1 MTVGWNSPEAAAYAA
16 TLVESFRRITALP
29 LLPDATDLAAALWH
43 HPNPV
48 VSHGTEADP
57 IFRYGN
63 AAALALW
70 QMSWADFI
78 RLPSRHSAEADG
90 EIQSDRAA
98 LLARALQTGFV
109 ADYQGIRVS
118 ALGQRFLIRDTILW
132 TVTDRSG
139 QTLGQAALIGRVE
152 PL

>member
-1 MTVGWNSPEAAAYAA
+1 
-16 TLVESFRRITALP
+16 
-29 LLPDATDLAAALWH
+29 
-43 HPNPV
+43 V

-70 QMSWADFI
+70 QMSWADFT

-118 ALGQRFLIRDTILW
+118 AQGQRFLIRDTILW

-139 QTLGQAALIGRVE
+139 HTLGQAALIGRVE